1 MALFGPKK
9 DKESKP
15 QSTPTQQPA
24 AAGGKPAD
32 ASDFDSPVESVSLSA
47 AAKPKRDDKTER
59 AAREAAEEAERAL
72 RDYGIEQAIALMR
85 LLPHEANTELVV
97 QVVKK
102 TLESTNI
109 RVPKIIEDATRKER
123 DLDAR
128 VGQLEREIG
137 ELEREI
143 QVREA
148 EIERHQKDRAETTTV
163 KERLQLAEQLA
174 WAGQQGQPPGGGGG
188 SEPPAPPPLQDP
200 EGKQTGE
207 EALTTPAR
215 HGAGT

>member
-15 QSTPTQQPA
+15 GGTTPTHQPGA
-24 AAGGKPAD
+24 AKVSD

-47 AAKPKRDDKTER
+47 AAARPKRDDKAER
-59 AAREAAEEAERAL
+59 AAREAEEAERAA

-109 RVPKIIEDATRKER
+109 RVPKIIEDAARKER

-128 VGQLEREIG
+128 VTQLEREIG

-174 WAGQQGQPPGGGGG
+174 WAGQPGGPPPGGGG
-188 SEPPAPPPLQDP
+188 SEHPAPPPLQDP
-200 EGKQTGE
+200 EGKQTSE

-215 HGAGT
+215 LGAT

>member
-47 AAKPKRDDKTER
+47 AAAKPKRDDKAER

-109 RVPKIIEDATRKER
+109 RVPKIIEDAARKER

-128 VGQLEREIG
+128 VAQLEREIG

-174 WAGQQGQPPGGGGG
+174 WAGAQAQQPGGGGG
-188 SEPPAPPPLQDP
+188 SEPPAQI
-200 EGKQTGE
+200 GR
-207 EALTTPAR
+207 A
-215 HGAGT
+215 HV

>member
-9 DKESKP
+9 DKEGSKP
-15 QSTPTQQPA
+15 QQTPTQQPVA
-24 AAGGKPAD
+24 SGGKAAD

-47 AAKPKRDDKTER
+47 AAAKPKRDDR
-59 AAREAAEEAERAL
+59 SDRVAREAAEEAERAL

-109 RVPKIIEDATRKER
+109 RVPKIIEDAARKER

-128 VGQLEREIG
+128 VGQ
-137 ELEREI
+137 LEREI

-174 WAGQQGQPPGGGGG
+174 WAGQQAQQPGGGG

-215 HGAGT
+215 LGAGT

>member
-9 DKESKP
+9 DREGKP
-15 QSTPTQQPA
+15 QQTPTQQPG
-24 AAGGKPAD
+24 AAGAKAAD

-47 AAKPKRDDKTER
+47 ASRPKRDDKADR

-109 RVPKIIEDATRKER
+109 RVPKIIEDAARKER

-174 WAGQQGQPPGGGGG
+174 WAGKQAEQPGGGG
-188 SEPPAPPPLQDP
+188 SEPPGPPPLPDP

-215 HGAGT
+215 LGAGS